1 MPVDDPS
8 SAIRAQLVSREDRFL
23 DSLHRGI
30 FANPASPYRILLQ
43 RAGAAEHDVAALV
56 RERGIEAT
64 LRSLYEAGVYIT
76 LDELKGRRPIVRPGL
91 ELPVRADSFDNPLSK
106 GQLQGVTGGS
116 RTHGT
121 RVLLD
126 LEDLD
131 DEAAAGI
138 LWLQANHAFDLP
150 QVYWRPAAPAL
161 GALKWV
167 LIWARLGQ
175 PVLRWYSQT
184 RPGPQP
190 PAGLRGAV
198 IHSATCLL
206 TAAVGRPTPYPR
218 YLPLNRPA
226 PIAHYLARHSQRR
239 VRLVVDTIVSSAVRL
254 CLAATELGLDI
265 SGHIFRTFAEPLT
278 PAKAAVIHQA
288 GCDLFSAYGM
298 EDAGR
303 LGDSCGTPNALDDVH
318 LLTHRNA
325 FLQIPRQLPGWPQPA
340 GAIYLT
346 SLRPTAPKVL
356 LNVET
361 GDYGIMSERQCG
373 CPLGAA
379 GLTTHLHTIR
389 NYEKLTSAGMH
400 FMGADL
406 LELLEVA
413 LPQRYGGAPT
423 DYQFIETEQEA
434 RTIIKLVIS
443 PQVGELDADA
453 VRRFVLGQLRRRAA
467 GGRLMTD
474 VWRADGALQI
484 ERGQPYATGSAKI
497 QSLHVVSSRIQP
509 EREQAP

>member
-1 MPVDDPS
+1 M
-8 SAIRAQLVSREDRFL
+8 
-23 DSLHRGI
+23 
-30 FANPASPYRILLQ
+30 
-43 RAGAAEHDVAALV
+43 V
-56 RERGIEAT
+56 RERGIEST
-64 LRSLYEAGVYIT
+64 LRSLYEVGVYIT
-76 LDELKGRRPIVRPGL
+76 LDELKGRRPIARPGL
-91 ELPVRADSFDNPLSK
+91 ELPVRAESFDNPLSK

-167 LIWARLGQ
+167 LIWTRLGQ

-190 PAGLRGAV
+190 PAGLRGAI
-198 IHSATCLL
+198 IHSITCLL
-206 TAAVGRPTPYPR
+206 TDAAGRPTPYPR
-218 YLPLNRPA
+218 YAPLDRPA

-239 VRLVVDTIVSSAVRL
+239 RRLVIDTIVSSAVRL
-254 CLAATELGLDI
+254 CLEAAELGLDI

-278 PAKAAVIHQA
+278 AAKAAVIYKA
-288 GCDLFSAYGM
+288 GCGVFSAYGM

-325 FLQIPRQLPGWPQPA
+325 FLQVPKQLPGWPQPV
-340 GAIYLT
+340 GALYLT
-346 SLRPTAPKVL
+346 SLRRTAPKVL

-361 GDYGIMSERQCG
+361 GDYGVVSERQCG

-406 LELLEVA
+406 LNLLEIA
-413 LPQRYGGAPT
+413 LPQRFGGAPT
-423 DYQFIETEQEA
+423 DYQFIETELEA

-443 PQVGELDADA
+443 PQVGDLDADA
-453 VRRFVLGQLRRRAA
+453 VRRFALGQLRRRAA

-484 ERGQPYATGSAKI
+484 ERNQPYATSSAKI
-497 QSLHVVSSRIQP
+497 QSLHVMSSRIQ
-509 EREQAP
+509 RE